1 MKERLVKV
9 VQRLA
14 VKWPWRLLASRMLIL
29 KGMNRDV
36 EAMNAAIAAMR
47 AATLAADA
55 ATAAVNA
62 AAAAMASRNTS
73 SSAIHVASEP
83 IRKWHEDFM
92 AEQALPVCTRRWNRA
107 RLGGRI
113 WISSRK

>member
-14 VKWPWRLLASRMLIL
+14 ETWPWRFLASHMLIL

-55 ATAAVNA
+55 ATAAVDA
-62 AAAAMASRNTS
+62 AAAAMASRNVS
-73 SSAIHVASEP
+73 SSATHVASEP
-83 IRKWHEDFM
+83 IRKWHEDL
-92 AEQALPVCTRRWNRA
+92 ETLESLPVCPRRWNRA
-107 RLGGRI
+107 RIGGRI
-113 WISSRK
+113 LISGHR